1 MRQPDGLNKREKLDD
16 AKKRKWT
23 DGTQKWKQPKSAN
36 VDKHAKIVSEVAVAV
51 VRAVIVAPQP
61 VIVDASPNSSQ
72 QIEEVHILILMR
84 HMRLGT
90 VSTTPR
96 R

>member
-1 MRQPDGLNKREKLDD
+1 
-16 AKKRKWT
+16 
-23 DGTQKWKQPKSAN
+23 
-36 VDKHAKIVSEVAVAV
+36 
-51 VRAVIVAPQP
+51 

>member
-1 MRQPDGLNKREKLDD
+1 MTQPDGLNESEKPND

-23 DGTQKWKQPKSAN
+23 DGTQTWKQPKSAN

-51 VRAVIVAPQP
+51 VRAVAVAPQP
-61 VIVDASPNSSQ
+61 VTVDANPNSSQ
-72 QIEEVHILILMR
+72 QLEEVHILILMR
-84 HMRLGT
+84 HMRVGT